1 MSCLLDTGKDGDL
14 SPQVASA
21 NLASP
26 HAKVFSSQFSYI
38 QEGMWLAL
46 HAPGSLSL
54 SLAQGDEVLWL
65 VTFASYA
72 LLPWHKRTEHHDW
85 QPHQEHMTS
94 VCGVCLSVWGGVDT
108 LNGMEGSYQTM
119 QVRKTLDGS
128 KGKPSWQTG
137 DSSSPRKTEESER
150 GLEKAALYL
159 ILKAYT
165 SQHRV
170 PKSY

>member
-94 VCGVCLSVWGGVDT
+94 VCGVCLSVCVGGWYSKWDGGQLPDNAGKKNVGWIKREAIMADRRLSFT
-108 LNGMEGSYQTM
+108 QKNWRIREGAGEGSSVSDFESLHFSTQ
-119 QVRKTLDGS
+119 
-128 KGKPSWQTG
+128 
-137 DSSSPRKTEESER
+137 SS
-150 GLEKAALYL
+150 
-159 ILKAYT
+159 
-165 SQHRV
+165 
-170 PKSY
+170 